1 MTAADLIT
9 ALADRAEA
17 ASIPIDGELGGAVH
31 RFATAQGC
39 PPAKS
44 FFVVLLLTAE
54 LADRAARREG
64 YQSQAHRAAEIAY
77 AKRPA
82 GKTVQ

>member
-1 MTAADLIT
+1 MTAQELIH

-17 ASIPIDGELGGAVH
+17 AAVPIDGERGGAVH
-31 RFATAQGC
+31 RFAHAQGC

-54 LADRAARREG
+54 LADREARREG
-64 YQSQAHRAAEIAY
+64 YANQGDRAAARAFAHRTP
-77 AKRPA
+77 RNP
-82 GKTVQ
+82 